1 MFGLSFKIESKSC
14 VLRFIVLGTLSRISW
29 FILEDDDLNLNS
41 LLVKRQIDNPSPGA
55 VTGGN

>member
-29 FILEDDDLNLNS
+29 FILEDDDAGVKVAVLTIVLP
-41 LLVKRQIDNPSPGA
+41 LLFYEPI
-55 VTGGN
+55 

>member
-29 FILEDDDLNLNS
+29 FILEDDDAG
-41 LLVKRQIDNPSPGA
+41 VKDGSFNDCSSNAFFMSRFEF
-55 VTGGN
+55 V